1 MEHNEPQLQGW
12 DVGQSSSGRL
22 GVVCGAF
29 AREQFVV
36 FEPQKKSGQA
46 KNFY

>member
-1 MEHNEPQLQGW
+1 MEHSESQLQGW
-12 DVGQSSSGRL
+12 DVGQSSAGRL